1 MCMWWDNVTT
11 SFRMKTSEINTTWIG
26 LYELWLNGE
35 HSNVNRFN
43 YNCDSCLCSF
53 QKMSSAEHPSLDPHR
68 RPLHLPVYTKSSW
81 PFVITVHHSAT
92 GGHQGWHKTLHKLHI
107 GSTWI
112 NMAQDADQR
121 MHHLSMDQTYST
133 QTSTLGQHSSQQAM
147 ADGSSGYIGSICLHK
162 QQ

>member
-81 PFVITVHHSAT
+81 PFVITVQPEVTRVGIRHCTS
-92 GGHQGWHKTLHKLHI
+92 WY
-107 GSTWI
+107 WI